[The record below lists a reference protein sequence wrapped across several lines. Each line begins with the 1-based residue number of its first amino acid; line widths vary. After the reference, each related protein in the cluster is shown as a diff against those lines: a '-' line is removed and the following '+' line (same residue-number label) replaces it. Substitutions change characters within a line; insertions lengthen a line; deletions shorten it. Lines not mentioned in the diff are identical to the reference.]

1 MAGLHEDDVDPDPVV
16 QFLAWYE
23 EAGTEAV
30 AVATASAE
38 GDPSVR
44 MVLLKGVDSRGFV
57 FYTNY
62 DSAKARDLAAN
73 PRAALCFFWPPDRQV
88 RVSGRV
94 EMVGAED
101 SEPYWRNRPRA
112 SQLSAWASRQS
123 QVVQSREA
131 LERRVAELADRFGEG
146 EVPLPPFW
154 GGYRLVPE
162 VVEFWHH
169 REDRLHD
176 RIRYRRGDGSWV
188 IERLAP

>member
-1 MAGLHEDDVDPDPVV
+1 MAGLHEDDVDPDPIA
-16 QFLAWYE
+16 QFLAWYDD
-23 EAGTEAV
+23 AGIEAV
-30 AVATASAE
+30 SLATASVA

-44 MVLLKGVDSRGFV
+44 MVLLKGVDQRGFA

-62 DSAKARDLAAN
+62 DSAKARDLAVN
-73 PRAALCFFWPPDRQV
+73 PRAALCFFWPPDHQV
-88 RVSGRV
+88 RVSGPV
-94 EMVGAED
+94 DKVGAEE
-101 SEPYWRNRPRA
+101 SERYWHNRPRA

-123 QVVQSREA
+123 QVVESRET
-131 LERRVAELADRFGEG
+131 LEQRVAELAARFGEDD
-146 EVPLPPFW
+146 VPPPPFW

-176 RIRYRRGDGSWV
+176 RIRYRREDGRWV

>member
-30 AVATASAE
+30 ALATASAE

-44 MVLLKGVDSRGFV
+44 MVLLKGVDPRGFV

-62 DSAKARDLAAN
+62 DSAKACDLAAN

-88 RVSGRV
+88 RVSGPV
-94 EMVGAED
+94 EMVGAEE
-101 SEPYWRNRPRA
+101 SEGYWRNRPRA

-123 QVVQSREA
+123 HVVESREA

-146 EVPLPPFW
+146 EVPSPPFW
-154 GGYRLVPE
+154 GAYRLVPE

-176 RIRYRRGDGSWV
+176 RIRYRREDGGWV

>member
-1 MAGLHEDDVDPDPVV
+1 MAGLHEDDVDPDPIA
-16 QFLAWYE
+16 QFLAWYDD
-23 EAGTEAV
+23 AGIEAV
-30 AVATASAE
+30 SLATASVA

-44 MVLLKGVDSRGFV
+44 MVLLKGVDQRGFA

-62 DSAKARDLAAN
+62 DSAKARDLAVN

-88 RVSGRV
+88 RVSGPV
-94 EMVGAED
+94 EKVGAEE
-101 SEPYWRNRPRA
+101 SERYWRNRPRA

-123 QVVQSREA
+123 QVVESRET
-131 LERRVAELADRFGEG
+131 LEQRVAELAARFGDDD
-146 EVPLPPFW
+146 VPPPPFW

-176 RIRYRRGDGSWV
+176 RIRYRREDGRWV